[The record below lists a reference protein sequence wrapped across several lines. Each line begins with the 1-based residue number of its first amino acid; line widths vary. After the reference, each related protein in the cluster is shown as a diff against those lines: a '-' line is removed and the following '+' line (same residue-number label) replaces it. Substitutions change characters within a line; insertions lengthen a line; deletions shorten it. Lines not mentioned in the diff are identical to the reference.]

1 MRKLKVLISSL
12 IMVLAIIS
20 VASAQKSASGYA
32 LNSQIPMNPAVKKGV
47 LDNGLTYFIM
57 NNKKPENRAELQLV
71 VMAGSLQED
80 DDQNGLAH
88 FIEHMCFNGTKN
100 FPKNDLIKF
109 LEATGVRFG
118 ADINANTAYDRTYY
132 MLTIPLD
139 KDGLLD
145 KGLLVLE
152 DWLSNVSFDPE
163 EIDKERGVVIEEY
176 RVRNNAQ
183 TRTFRQ
189 HMPYL
194 GFGTKYPARDIIG
207 DTTILRNAPREA
219 FVRYYKDWYR
229 PNLSALIAVGDFDV
243 DMMEKKI
250 IQNFSDV
257 KNPSK
262 PRVREENTFPIHKD
276 TKVSVAVDP
285 ENQFSSIQMIYKH
298 PERQRGTYGEY
309 KENLMDGVFT
319 NVFTERMQEYARK
332 PDGKL
337 LFGMASHSRFPLGN
351 VNATTI
357 ICVPKKESVLQ
368 GYEEFLIEAFR
379 AFRNGVTNSEFARA
393 KSQMLASMESA
404 LNEKDKTES
413 AGFAR
418 ELFRHFYEGESVPG
432 IELENQMTKDFLNAI
447 TVEELNQYYK
457 NYITEEGLVI
467 MASFS
472 GKDEVVPTKEEL
484 LAVYNK
490 VKKMEIAAME
500 EDDLDK
506 PLMAKIPTPGTIK
519 SSKEIKDMGV
529 KEYKLSNGAT
539 VMAKKT
545 DFKNDQIM
553 MRAFSNGGTSV
564 VSDTDFNSA
573 NLTSSIIGESGIG
586 EFNQST
592 LEKMLSGKQV
602 SVSPAIG
609 ELTEGFI
616 GGCVPRDTETMFQ
629 LLHLYFT
636 QPRKDQDA
644 YKSFV
649 SRMGE
654 FIRNSQSNPS
664 SVFNDSIS
672 AIMGSYHKRALPMT
686 EATLKDIDLSKSFEF
701 YKQRFSDASDFTF
714 FFVGNYDEAELE
726 NLIKTYIASLPSSGK
741 ADKWKDVG
749 IKAPK
754 GSFRKS
760 IYKGI
765 EPKTSVRLIINGDLE
780 YNRKNI
786 HALTSMM
793 EILSVRLREV
803 IREDLGGVYGIGAF
817 PQITQYPKPGY
828 KINIVFGTSV
838 ERTEE
843 LITEIKRVITEF
855 KAGKFEE
862 SYVANAKEIMKREHE
877 IRLKENS
884 YWMNVLY
891 NYTFNNENF
900 DYVVNYQ
907 KYVDSITLAD
917 VKSAANKYLDMS
929 QWKEFILYPED

>member
-32 LNSQIPMNPAVKKGV
+32 LNSPIPVNPAVKQGV

-71 VMAGSLQED
+71 VLAGSLQED

-194 GFGTKYPARDIIG
+194 GFGTKYPDRDIIG

-229 PNLSALIAVGDFDV
+229 PNLAAIIAVGDFDV
-243 DMMEKKI
+243 AMMEKKI

-257 KNPSK
+257 KNPAN
-262 PRVREENTFPIHKD
+262 PRVREENNFPIHRD
-276 TKVSVAVDP
+276 TKVSIAVDP

-319 NVFTERMQEYARK
+319 NVFTERMQEYSRK
-332 PDGKL
+332 PDSKL

-351 VNATTI
+351 INATTI
-357 ICVPKKESVLQ
+357 VGVPKKEAFLV
-368 GYEEFLIEAFR
+368 GFEEFLIEAFR

-432 IELENQMTKDFLNAI
+432 IELENQLTKDFLNAMTI
-447 TVEELNQYYK
+447 EELNQYYK
-457 NYITEEGLVI
+457 NYITDEGLVI

-472 GKDEVVPTKEEL
+472 GNDEVVLTKDEI

-490 VKKMEIAAME
+490 VKNMDIAAME
-500 EDDLDK
+500 EDDLSK
-506 PLMAKIPTPGTIK
+506 PLMANIPTAGKIT
-519 SSKEIKDMGV
+519 STKEIKNMGV

-553 MRAFSNGGTSV
+553 MRAFSTSGTSV
-564 VSDTDFNSA
+564 ASDADYNSA
-573 NLTSSIIGESGIG
+573 MLTSSIMEESGIG

-602 SVSPAIG
+602 SLSPVIG
-609 ELTEGFI
+609 ELTEGFY
-616 GGCVPRDTETMFQ
+616 GGSVPRDTETMFQ
-629 LLHLYFT
+629 LLYLYFT
-636 QPRKDQDA
+636 QPRKDEDA
-644 YKSFV
+644 YKSFA

-654 FIRNSQSNPS
+654 FIRNSQSNPN
-664 SVFNDSIS
+664 SVF
-672 AIMGSYHKRALPMT
+672 
-686 EATLKDIDLSKSFEF
+686 LS
-701 YKQRFSDASDFTF
+701 
-714 FFVGNYDEAELE
+714 
-726 NLIKTYIASLPSSGK
+726 LIHI
-741 ADKWKDVG
+741 
-749 IKAPK
+749 
-754 GSFRKS
+754 
-760 IYKGI
+760 
-765 EPKTSVRLIINGDLE
+765 
-780 YNRKNI
+780 
-786 HALTSMM
+786 
-793 EILSVRLREV
+793 
-803 IREDLGGVYGIGAF
+803 
-817 PQITQYPKPGY
+817 
-828 KINIVFGTSV
+828 
-838 ERTEE
+838 
-843 LITEIKRVITEF
+843 
-855 KAGKFEE
+855 
-862 SYVANAKEIMKREHE
+862 
-877 IRLKENS
+877 
-884 YWMNVLY
+884 
-891 NYTFNNENF
+891 
-900 DYVVNYQ
+900 
-907 KYVDSITLAD
+907 
-917 VKSAANKYLDMS
+917 
-929 QWKEFILYPED
+929 